1 MASIIQEFIGV
12 VVEITPKKS
21 IVEFKLEN
29 KTERALLCYDQL
41 KVNGQ
46 SLPDGG
52 SFDDYINK
60 NTALKFKCHCNN
72 DSGVDKCGW
81 LVISACLQ
89 QEGKTA
95 QKSNDPIFNGLHNC
109 RGTIKEVG
117 ERQGVLTYNVNGSEE
132 KIVFLASKVYISRKR
147 VFLKSNLYHLKGM
160 QVGQKIMFDAV
171 PCVPNE
177 KDGGCRWFAT
187 VVWNGKKPVMKYDT
201 QGVRNNQSATLFKI
215 SDIKLITSNP
225 HSQFLRS
232 EGQIMKIINAEYGLA
247 LAAIK
252 KNRYE
257 SVLFHRSAA
266 TLFDCS
272 LANEDLTSIFEEG
285 DKICLLAAAATPKMS
300 IRWVA
305 SHIGV
310 CIDPSVAHLFQF

>member
-1 MASIIQEFIGV
+1 MASSLHEFIGV
-12 VVEITPKKS
+12 VVEITPKKA
-21 IVEFKLEN
+21 IVGFELEN
-29 KTERALLCYDQL
+29 KTERALLCYDKL

-52 SFDDYINK
+52 SFDDYIDK
-60 NTALKFKCHCNN
+60 NTTLKFQCHCYN

-81 LVISACLQ
+81 LIISACLQ
-89 QEGKTA
+89 EEGEIA
-95 QKSNDPIFNGLHNC
+95 PKSNDPIFNGLHNC
-109 RGTIKEVG
+109 SGTIKKVG
-117 ERQGVLTYNVNGSEE
+117 KRQGVLTYIVNGTEE
-132 KIVFLASKVYISRKR
+132 KILFLASKAYFSRKR
-147 VFLKSNLYHLKGM
+147 VCSKSNLNNFEGM
-160 QVGQKIMFDAV
+160 KVGQKIMFDAV

-177 KDGGCRWFAT
+177 NDDGCRWFAM
-187 VVWNGKKPVMKYDT
+187 VVWKGEKPVMVYDS
-201 QGVRNNQSATLFKI
+201 QGVRKENSATLFKV
-215 SDIKLITSNP
+215 SEIKLITSNP

-232 EGQIMKIINAEYGLA
+232 EGQILKIINAEYGLA

-272 LANEDLTSIFEEG
+272 LANEDLTSVFKEG
-285 DKICLLAAAATPKMS
+285 DKICLLAAAAPPKMS

-310 CIDPSVAHLFQF
+310 FIDPSVAHLFQF